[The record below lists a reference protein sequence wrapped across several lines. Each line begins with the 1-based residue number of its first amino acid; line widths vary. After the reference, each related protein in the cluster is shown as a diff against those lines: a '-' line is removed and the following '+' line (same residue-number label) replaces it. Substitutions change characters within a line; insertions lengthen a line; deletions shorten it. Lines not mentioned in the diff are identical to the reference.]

1 MKINEFV
8 VGSRKQLTEDI
19 ITFGGKL
26 YPKFGQVVILAGGAG
41 CHAKGEKILK
51 FDMTQVNAEDVMVG
65 DVLMGDDGTPR
76 TVLKLH
82 RGNAEMIKLHIPGKQ
97 PAIFNRGHIFSVLVD
112 NQVIDLTFDEI
123 TTSLTHGNTPKM
135 FFFEHRFPAFKP
147 VFEILPSDDYYG
159 FEVDGNHRY
168 VMGNFLVTHNSGKG
182 FVKDTLLGIEGIVF
196 DVDRLKELLV
206 ASMRFNAKVKEE
218 FGVDLKQIDF
228 KNTQDVS
235 TLHEIV
241 SILNIPDKKTEAVI
255 RSVLVADPSR
265 KPNLIFDVTLKDL
278 TKFFNIIRQV
288 QQMGYVKKNVSL
300 VWILNELEIALQQN
314 AKRART
320 VAPEILIS
328 THKGASYTMTEILS
342 MGEDLSQYMDGDI
355 WLVFN
360 KAKVDSDVEK
370 GTPAPSKVF
379 KNTKIG
385 AEGGMYI
392 KSANYVQLKKQSGQ
406 VVDISKLTADV
417 VSKIKKYVPNPEVW
431 DAAAK

>member
-41 CHAKGEKILK
+41 
-51 FDMTQVNAEDVMVG
+51 
-65 DVLMGDDGTPR
+65 
-76 TVLKLH
+76 
-82 RGNAEMIKLHIPGKQ
+82 
-97 PAIFNRGHIFSVLVD
+97 
-112 NQVIDLTFDEI
+112 
-123 TTSLTHGNTPKM
+123 
-135 FFFEHRFPAFKP
+135 
-147 VFEILPSDDYYG
+147 
-159 FEVDGNHRY
+159 
-168 VMGNFLVTHNSGKG
+168 SGKG
-182 FVKDTLLGIEGIVF
+182 FVKDNLLGIEGIVF

-228 KNTQDVS
+228 KNTEDVS

-360 KAKVDSDVEK
+360 KAKVDSDVERSE
-370 GTPAPSKVF
+370 A
-379 KNTKIG
+379 
-385 AEGGMYI
+385 GGMYI

-431 DAAAK
+431 DAATK